1 MISLRV
7 PGLKSWFDPRSVPA
21 LSFEL
26 CTKLRTRMANKRGL
40 FITLTYNRDDYESPL
55 DLFYAQ
61 KERQDVPKFIRRLQ
75 KYLGTPLSGL
85 WMRKME
91 FQTNGWVHFH
101 MVLDYRKTIPH
112 CKLTELWGHGHVW
125 VERWSEHMAGY
136 LSKYIGKGDKV
147 PGWILSMK
155 PKTIKI
161 VASSPGFWGN
171 PPQPKREKP
180 PKQFWAGLGM
190 YIPIGARL
198 EQYNQS
204 TLARVKIAPNNDTG
218 DKEEQPRC
226 KYFTLNVD
234 IGTLLVFLMQHNV
247 QLSGSEDRW
256 VDIDCD
262 RDTLETVATKAKLH
276 LINRRNPAKWPN
288 YIHAILQSMLDYE
301 PMAETG

>member
-26 CTKLRTRMANKRGL
+26 CTKLRTRMAKKRGL

-55 DLFYAQ
+55 DLFCTQ
-61 KERQDVPKFIRRLQ
+61 QERQDVPKFIRRLQ

-91 FQTNGWVHFH
+91 FQANGWVHFH
-101 MVLDYRKTIPH
+101 IVLDYLKTIPH

-125 VERWSEHMAGY
+125 VERWSEHIADY

-161 VASSPGFWGN
+161 VASSPGFWNN

-180 PKQFWAGLGM
+180 SKQFWAGLGM

-198 EQYNQS
+198 EQYNKS
-204 TLARVKIAPNNDTG
+204 TLARIQVTPDNCDQDQQRFKHFMLD
-218 DKEEQPRC
+218 
-226 KYFTLNVD
+226 VD
-234 IGTLLVFLMQHNV
+234 LGTLLVFLMQHNI
-247 QLSGSEDRW
+247 QLSGSEGRW
-256 VDIDCD
+256 IDIDCD
-262 RDTLETVATKAKLH
+262 RETLETVAMQAKLH
-276 LINRRNPAKWPN
+276 LINRRNPDKWPN
-288 YIHAILQSMLDYE
+288 YLHAILQSMFDYE